1 MPWVLPTAL
10 EFPDL
15 YEDFIGFFS
24 FLNIGLLPRFV
35 RLECEVRVDHY
46 GKVVTMTLAP
56 LVITSIGLLVSLVH
70 QSRVADKA
78 HLRAWYF
85 GWFLAGTY
93 LIYPSVSTT
102 LFQTLRC
109 EVFNSPAIEGDDHV
123 VAYLRAD
130 LRLECGRGTLTEFQ
144 TIGGDF
150 EWNSRYN
157 MMWWYAV
164 AFVFVYPFGETS
176 AGRANHIRPSKYAH
190 ALPALRYSIDVLHPA
205 LLEP

>member
-85 GWFLAGTY
+85 GWFLVFWLLFGILVTFWY
-93 LIYPSVSTT
+93 FGQFCCFWTVLMFLYIFDVFGHFGHFGHFWTVLIF
-102 LFQTLRC
+102 LNNF
-109 EVFNSPAIEGDDHV
+109 D
-123 VAYLRAD
+123 
-130 LRLECGRGTLTEFQ
+130 
-144 TIGGDF
+144 
-150 EWNSRYN
+150 
-157 MMWWYAV
+157 
-164 AFVFVYPFGETS
+164 VFVYF
-176 AGRANHIRPSKYAH
+176 
-190 ALPALRYSIDVLHPA
+190 
-205 LLEP
+205 